1 MFQLI
6 TILLLINLFIIIKQ
20 YKQMATI
27 TELVQGLNDLS
38 AEVAKIGLET
48 QVTLQKVTDLQ
59 LALENSQTVTP
70 EVQAAFDALKLQ
82 IQTVD
87 DLIADA
93 PTE

>member
-1 MFQLI
+1 
-6 TILLLINLFIIIKQ
+6 
-20 YKQMATI
+20 MATI

-82 IQTVD
+82 IQAVD

>member
-1 MFQLI
+1 
-6 TILLLINLFIIIKQ
+6 
-20 YKQMATI
+20 MATI

>member
-82 IQTVD
+82 IQAVD

>member
-93 PTE
+93 PTK

>member
-93 PTE
+93 PTQ